1 MRYDPSEELTML
13 QRLWMILDD
22 PAFSRVSFVY
32 AQLSLT
38 AILVSTISFC
48 LETELN
54 CEPGLVVMHS
64 ALDVHNCKTWV
75 RTWEWIETVA
85 VLFFTVELVLR
96 FISCPSKRRF
106 VKGGANWVDLL
117 AILPFWLTLLAG
129 DVLSAFAVFRV
140 IRLVRVFRVFKMGK
154 SFAGLNLMVEAMRES
169 GKVLGILTFL
179 ILIATIVFSS
189 AIFYVEADLGPPV
202 VGAFWFRS
210 IPRSFWWCFVTMTTV
225 GYGDS
230 YPMTDLGRT
239 IAVGAMISG
248 ILILAMPITVI
259 GANFANAYEKQTF
272 EQNVITTCTREITS
286 CEARKGDPEGTEVVD
301 LERLMGFL
309 RDLELRGN
317 LKIEKPKDMKALEEL
332 LDEYDAKGDGVTKMQ
347 KREWQAF
354 LKDCVMDAKDFTGV
368 TVSKLAQDVDELRR
382 DLRCTKDAVEA
393 MHAEVRELLELVTR

>member
-1 MRYDPSEELTML
+1 MHYDPDDELTCMQRMWML
-13 QRLWMILDD
+13 LDD
-22 PAFSRVSFVY
+22 PSFSRGSFMY

-38 AILVSTISFC
+38 AILISTVSFC

-54 CEPGLVVMHS
+54 CEPSLIVIH
-64 ALDVHNCKTWV
+64 DVLTEENCA
-75 RTWEWIETVA
+75 TWELTWWYFEAVA
-85 VLFFTVELVLR
+85 VIFFTVELSLR
-96 FISCPSKRRF
+96 FIACPSKRRF
-106 VKGGANWVDLL
+106 VKGFANWIDLL
-117 AILPFWLTLLAG
+117 AILPFYLEIIAG
-129 DVLSAFAVFRV
+129 DVLSAFSVFRV

-154 SFAGLNLMVEAMRES
+154 SFAGLNLMVTALKES

-189 AIFYVEADLGPPV
+189 AIFYLEAND
-202 VGAFWFRS
+202 VGAIWFRS

-230 YPMTDLGRT
+230 YPMTDIGRT

-272 EQNVITTCTREITS
+272 EENVISTCTREILPGES
-286 CEARKGDPEGTEVVD
+286 RKGEPEGTEVVD

-317 LKIEKPKDMKALEEL
+317 LAVEKPKDQAEL
-332 LDEYDAKGDGVTKMQ
+332 QLLLNEYDAKGDGVFKMQ

-368 TVSKLAQDVDELRR
+368 TVSKLAQDVDELRHG
-382 DLRCTKDAVEA
+382 LRLTQGAMDE
-393 MHAEVRELLELVTR
+393 MHAELKELLELVG

>member
-1 MRYDPSEELTML
+1 MRYDPEDELTCMQRMWML
-13 QRLWMILDD
+13 LDD
-22 PAFSRVSFVY
+22 PSFSRGSFMF

-38 AILVSTISFC
+38 AILISTVSFC
-48 LETELN
+48 LETEFN
-54 CEPGLVVMHS
+54 CEPSLIAIHGVLTEE
-64 ALDVHNCKTWV
+64 NCA
-75 RTWEWIETVA
+75 TWELTWWYFEAAA
-85 VLFFTVELVLR
+85 VIFFTAELLLR

-106 VKGGANWVDLL
+106 VKGGANWIDLL
-117 AILPFWLTLLAG
+117 AILPFYLEILAG
-129 DVLSAFAVFRV
+129 DVLSAFSVFRV

-154 SFAGLNLMVEAMRES
+154 SFAGLNLMVTALKES

-189 AIFYVEADLGPPV
+189 AIFYLEANG
-202 VGAFWFRS
+202 VGSHWFRS

-230 YPMTDLGRT
+230 YPMTDIGRT

-259 GANFANAYEKQTF
+259 GANFANAYKKQTF
-272 EQNVITTCTREITS
+272 EENVISTCTREILPGES
-286 CEARKGDPEGTEVVD
+286 HKGEPEGTEVVD

-317 LKIEKPKDMKALEEL
+317 LAVEKPKDQAEL
-332 LDEYDAKGDGVTKMQ
+332 QLLLNEYDAKGDGVFKMQ

-368 TVSKLAQDVDELRR
+368 TVSKLAQDVDELRHG
-382 DLRCTKDAVEA
+382 LRLTQGAMDE
-393 MHAEVRELLELVTR
+393 MHADLKELLELVG

>member
-1 MRYDPSEELTML
+1 ML
-13 QRLWMILDD
+13 LDD
-22 PAFSRVSFVY
+22 PSFSKGSFMY

-38 AILVSTISFC
+38 AILISTVSFC

-54 CEPGLVVMHS
+54 CSPELIVLH
-64 ALDVHNCKTWV
+64 DVLTEDNCS
-75 RTWEWIETVA
+75 TWELTWWYFEAIA
-85 VLFFTVELVLR
+85 VIFFTVELGLR

-106 VKGGANWVDLL
+106 MRAFANWIDLL
-117 AILPFWLTLLAG
+117 AILPFYLEMAAG
-129 DVLSAFAVFRV
+129 DVLSAFSVFRV

-154 SFAGLNLMVEAMRES
+154 SFAGLHLMVTALKDS

-189 AIFYVEADLGPPV
+189 AIFYLEAND
-202 VGAFWFRS
+202 VGAVWFRS
-210 IPRSFWWCFVTMTTV
+210 IPRSFWWCLVTMTTV

-230 YPMTDLGRT
+230 YPMTDIGRT

-259 GANFANAYEKQTF
+259 GANFANAYQKQTF
-272 EQNVITTCTREITS
+272 EENVISTCTREILPD
-286 CEARKGDPEGTEVVD
+286 EATKHEPQGTEVVD

-317 LKIEKPKDMKALEEL
+317 LMVPKPKDQEEL
-332 LDEYDAKGDGVTKMQ
+332 HVLLNEYDAKGDGVTKMQ

-382 DLRCTKDAVEA
+382 DLRATKDTVDA
-393 MHAEVRELLELVTR
+393 MHADVRELLEMVG